1 MTRMKKL
8 TEQDIETIRKEL
20 QEDWQPLGVRDIA
33 LAILLETIEDPRMAV
48 AGATS
53 PRKAALDASAAPEMA
68 HLREVLRRVMH
79 LQAGPSEVPN
89 VDTIS
94 KEENRSELIK
104 MISVIERDMDEGA
117 IERKD
122 GLRLIADIR
131 VKLNDK
137 FEIEETD
144 SQRRL
149 IVVPQKRNLICA
161 HTQRECTFWPTK
173 EACMQHYKL
182 REI

>member
-1 MTRMKKL
+1 M
-8 TEQDIETIRKEL
+8 DKE
-20 QEDWQPLGVRDIA
+20 WNPLGIQDIA
-33 LAILLETIEDPRMAV
+33 LAILLETIEDSHLAEVGASNGRREVSV
-48 AGATS
+48 ASSKPG
-53 PRKAALDASAAPEMA
+53 MA
-68 HLREVLRRVMH
+68 HLRAAVRRIMH
-79 LQAGPSEVPN
+79 LQEDASDVPD

-104 MISVIERDMDEGA
+104 MISVIEKDMDKGA

-137 FEIEETD
+137 FEIEEEDT
-144 SQRRL
+144 QRRL

-182 REI
+182 REA